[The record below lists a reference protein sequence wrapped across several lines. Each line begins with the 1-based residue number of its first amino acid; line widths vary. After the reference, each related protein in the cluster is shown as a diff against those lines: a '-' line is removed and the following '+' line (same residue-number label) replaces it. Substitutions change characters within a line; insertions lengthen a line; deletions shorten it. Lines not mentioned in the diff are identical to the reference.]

1 MLNGTNWIMNLMID
15 KILLKLFGS
24 LDKLSELIGNLF
36 APRCKCKKKNSK
48 RTYEKA
54 KDHGTDI
61 SFENEVKK

>member
-1 MLNGTNWIMNLMID
+1 MID
-15 KILLKLFGS
+15 KILLKLFCS